1 MTGKRIVVTE
11 FIDTDALGELAGFDV
26 VYRPDLADDRAA
38 LTGLVADADAIIVRN
53 RTQVDAALVGAAPRL
68 VAVGRLGVGL
78 DNIDLAACKARGIAV
93 FPALGANTVSV
104 AEYVIATA
112 MSLLRGAYGANAA
125 MIAGQW
131 PRAALSEGGEV
142 AGRTMGL
149 LGLGTIGRAVAERAE
164 ALGMR
169 IAAFDPHLPA
179 DDPIWRT
186 AERVDLEGLL
196 ATADV
201 LSLHVPLTEGTRGLI
216 DARAIAAMKESAI
229 LINTARGGIVDEA
242 ALAAALKAGRLGGA
256 ALDVFAVEPL
266 TTAAAAVFEGVPN
279 LILTPHIAGL
289 TGESNVRVS
298 SVTVA
303 NVKRAL
309 S

>member
-1 MTGKRIVVTE
+1 MTRRIIVTG
-11 FIDTDALGELAGFDV
+11 FIDTDALSGLDGFDV
-26 VYRPDLADDRAA
+26 VYEPGLADDRAA
-38 LTGLVADADAIIVRN
+38 LLGLVADADAIIVRN
-53 RTQVDAALVGAAPRL
+53 RTMVDAALLGAAPRL

-78 DNIDLAACKARGIAV
+78 DNIDLGACEARGIAV

-112 MSLLRGAYGANAA
+112 MTLARGAYGANAA
-125 MIAGQW
+125 MLAGEW

-149 LGLGTIGRAVAERAE
+149 LGLGTIGRAVAVRAE

-169 IAAFDPHLPA
+169 IAAHDPGVAA
-179 DDPIWRT
+179 DDPVWRT
-186 AERVDLEGLL
+186 VGRLDLDALL

-201 LSLHVPLTEGTRGLI
+201 LSLHVPLTEGTRNLI
-216 DARAIAAMKESAI
+216 DARAIGAMKPGAI

-242 ALAAALKAGRLGGA
+242 AVAAALKAGTLGGA
-256 ALDVFAVEPL
+256 ALDVFAQEPL
-266 TTAAAAVFEGVPN
+266 GAAAAAVFAGAPN

-289 TGESNVRVS
+289 TAESNVRVS
-298 SVTVA
+298 SVTVE
-303 NVKRAL
+303 NVRKAL